1 MINPIN
7 LSTNF
12 LSILSDK
19 IIANPWRFV
28 FIPSIIS
35 AIFISKIVEISTD
48 ASLLDDLRPN
58 NQLYQDLKFTEK
70 YFGGVLPFEVLFQIK
85 SDSSN
90 NSNINYIDYLPY
102 LKTQSL
108 LESELKNSRFLSINN
123 LIESSKRLQA
133 NKGNNEDEMI
143 KLIIKDNQNSKSK
156 LINIKQNTLRISGL
170 IENKTSNQMEKIYSK
185 LDSLAKSFPSN
196 LTTQYTG
203 TTVVALKNK
212 YLPS

>member
-1 MINPIN
+1 MLKTLKEMSKVIFITSLTTSIGFLALTTTSIKIIREFGMEVSIGIMMAWLVSILTVPSGLLAMKGFNDKSYKPFN
-7 LSTNF
+7 KF

-19 IIANPWRFV
+19 IIANPWWFV

-90 NSNINYIDYLPY
+90 NSNINYMDYLPY
-102 LKTQSL
+102 LKKHNPYL
-108 LESELKNSRFLSINN
+108 N
-123 LIESSKRLQA
+123 L
-133 NKGNNEDEMI
+133 N
-143 KLIIKDNQNSKSK
+143 
-156 LINIKQNTLRISGL
+156 
-170 IENKTSNQMEKIYSK
+170 
-185 LDSLAKSFPSN
+185 
-196 LTTQYTG
+196 
-203 TTVVALKNK
+203 
-212 YLPS
+212 

>member
-1 MINPIN
+1 M
-7 LSTNF
+7 
-12 LSILSDK
+12 
-19 IIANPWRFV
+19 
-28 FIPSIIS
+28 
-35 AIFISKIVEISTD
+35 EISTD

-102 LKTQSL
+102 LKKTQSL

-133 NKGNNEDEMI
+133 NKGTNENEMI
-143 KLIIKDNQNSKSK
+143 KLIIKDNQNSK
-156 LINIKQNTLRISGL
+156 
-170 IENKTSNQMEKIYSK
+170 NKR
-185 LDSLAKSFPSN
+185 
-196 LTTQYTG
+196 
-203 TTVVALKNK
+203 
-212 YLPS
+212 